1 MSSKA
6 RILVIDDRE
15 RMVKIVQR
23 ILEKE
28 GYEVLTAFDGLEG
41 LRKAQEKKPNLII
54 LDIIM
59 PRMDGYEVCRR
70 LRSDPDTAGIPI
82 LLLTVKGQ
90 LDEPDIDDETLDA
103 RLQERNVGFEA
114 GAIEFLSKPVTME
127 ELLDRVRPLLWF
139 DSLPIE

>member
-59 PRMDGYEVCRR
+59 PKMDGYEVCRR
-70 LRSDPDTAGIPI
+70 LQSDPDTAAISI

-90 LDEPDIDDETLDA
+90 TDDPNIDDETIDA
-103 RLQERNVGFEA
+103 RIQERIEGFEA
-114 GAIEFLSKPVTME
+114 GAVEFLSKPVTSE
-127 ELLDRVRPLLWF
+127 ELLDRVKALLWLS
-139 DSLPIE
+139 SLST

>member
-6 RILVIDDRE
+6 RILVIDDHE

-59 PRMDGYEVCRR
+59 PEMDGYEVCRR
-70 LRSDPDTAGIPI
+70 LQSDPDTAAISI

-90 LDEPDIDDETLDA
+90 TDDPNIDDETIDT
-103 RLQERNVGFEA
+103 RIQERIEGFEA
-114 GAIEFLSKPVTME
+114 GAVEFLSKPVTSE
-127 ELLDRVRPLLWF
+127 ELLDRVKALLWLS
-139 DSLPIE
+139 SLST

>member
-59 PRMDGYEVCRR
+59 PEMDGYEVCRR
-70 LRSDPDTAGIPI
+70 LQSDPDTAAISI

-90 LDEPDIDDETLDA
+90 TDDPNIDDETIDA
-103 RLQERNVGFEA
+103 RIQERIEGFEA
-114 GAIEFLSKPVTME
+114 GAVEFLSKPVTSE
-127 ELLDRVRPLLWF
+127 ELLDRVKALLWLS
-139 DSLPIE
+139 SLST